1 MVFNSPI
8 FLFGFLPL
16 VLLIYFISPRKA
28 RNPILLFASLI
39 FYAWGEGFYVL
50 LLLVSILL
58 NYFFGLFVGPGK
70 EGRTLVPD
78 NRRRVILGLGVAAN
92 LLLLGANKYAN
103 FIANN
108 LNDFIAWFGGQP
120 MILAPVHL
128 PLGISFFTFQALSYL
143 IDVYRGTSPVQ
154 RNLPNLGLYIA
165 LFPQLIAGPIVRY
178 CHIMDQITKRRSS
191 LLLVASGI
199 ERFVFGLSKKTLI
212 ADPLGL
218 VADKIFYLPAAEL
231 TIGSAWLGLVCYTFQ
246 IYFDFSGYSDMA
258 IGLGRMFGF
267 RIREN
272 FNYPYIARSIQEFWK
287 RWHISL
293 STWFRDYLYIPMG
306 GNRVAQWRLYMN
318 LIIVFTLCGLWHGAS
333 WTFMFWGLW
342 HGLFMVIERQGL
354 GNFLNKIWP
363 PYSHVYTLFVVMV
376 GWVFFKT
383 EDLSIATHFL
393 ATMAGMVEPLP
404 NLLSP
409 GPYWTNETILV
420 LMAAALFSMP
430 VYPRLLNWLERWRG
444 RGRKPEWAAT
454 AIVVSALFCAA
465 LLKVSADTYSPFIY
479 FRF

>member
-1 MVFNSPI
+1 MVFSSPI

-16 VLLIYFISPRKA
+16 VLSIYFISPRKA
-28 RNPILLFASLI
+28 RNPILLLASLI

-58 NYFFGLFVGPGK
+58 NYFFGLLVGPGK
-70 EGRTLVPD
+70 QGRTLDPG

-108 LNDFIAWFGGQP
+108 LNDFIALLGGQP

-154 RNLPNLGLYIA
+154 RNLLNLGLYIA

-178 CHIMDQITKRRSS
+178 CHIMGQITQRRSS
-191 LLLVASGI
+191 PHLMASGI

-218 VADKIFYLPAAEL
+218 VADKIFYLPVTEL
-231 TIGSAWLGLVCYTFQ
+231 TTGSAWLGLVCYTFQ

-272 FNYPYIARSIQEFWK
+272 FNYPYIARSIQEFWR

-333 WTFMFWGLW
+333 WTFLFWGLW

-363 PYSHVYTLFVVMV
+363 PYSHVYTLFVIMV

-383 EDLSIATHFL
+383 EDLSIAAHFL

-409 GPYWTNETILV
+409 GPYWTNETILA

-430 VYPRLLNWLERWRG
+430 VYPRLLNWLDRWRG
-444 RGRKPEWAAT
+444 WGRKPEWAALT
-454 AIVVSALFCAA
+454 IVVSALFCAS
-465 LLKVSADTYSPFIY
+465 LLKVSANTYSPFIY

>member
-8 FLFGFLPL
+8 FIFGFLPL
-16 VLLIYFISPRKA
+16 ALLIYFLSPRNA
-28 RNPILLFASLI
+28 RNIILFLASLI

-58 NYFFGLFVGPGK
+58 NYIFGLMLAPGK
-70 EGRTLVPD
+70 RGGALTPD
-78 NRRRVILGLGVAAN
+78 NWRKLILGLGVSAN

-103 FIANN
+103 FIVNN
-108 LNDFIAWFGGQP
+108 LNDFTALLGDSPIV
-120 MILAPVHL
+120 LAPVHL
-128 PLGISFFTFQALSYL
+128 PLGISFYTFQAISYL
-143 IDVYRGTSPVQ
+143 IDVYRGSSPVQ
-154 RNLPNLGLYIA
+154 RNVLNLGLFIA

-178 CHIMDQITKRRSS
+178 HHIMDQIISRKSS
-191 LLLVASGI
+191 LRLMASGI
-199 ERFVFGLSKKTLI
+199 ERFVIGLSKKTLI

-218 VADKIFYLPAAEL
+218 VADKIFYLPVTEL
-231 TIGSAWLGLVCYTFQ
+231 TMGSTWLGLTCFTLQ

-306 GNRVAQWRLYMN
+306 GNRVAQWRIYIN
-318 LIIVFTLCGLWHGAS
+318 LFIVFSLCGLWHGAS
-333 WTFMFWGLW
+333 WTFLFWGLW
-342 HGLFMVIERQGL
+342 HGLFMVVERQGL
-354 GNFLNKIWP
+354 AAFLKKLWSP
-363 PYSHVYTLFVVMV
+363 VSHVYTLIVVMV

-383 EDLSIATHFL
+383 EDLAQALYFL
-393 ATMAGMVEPLP
+393 VAMVGLAEPIP
-404 NLLSP
+404 NPLDT
-409 GPYWTNETILV
+409 GPYLSNEAILALV
-420 LMAAALFSMP
+420 AGVLFSMP
-430 VYPRLLNWLERWRG
+430 VYPSLSNWFARWRG
-444 RGRKPEWAAT
+444 LEMDPERVMPI
-454 AIVVSALFCAA
+454 IVLSALFGAA
-465 LLKVSADTYSPFIY
+465 VLKVSANTYSPFIY